1 MAYENLNDGSGL
13 GDPRGSAIDQYYGSL
28 ARMGYIP
35 QPQTGNTQP
44 GNTPSM
50 PMGIPPAASIG
61 SGVAAL
67 GAAAYNYLQMRK
79 RKRRGILDITP
90 QPIKDIAAETGQRA
104 RTAKVANFN
113 DRMGQINQGQTGV
126 LNAASKAS
134 QTGSQ
139 FLQAALS
146 AERIAAN
153 QRAALGQ
160 EGLQSQSRNRQD
172 NMAARQQVANFQDLA
187 RQQYNA
193 DIAAYKEAMMR
204 NINTAATSAINA
216 AVGLV

>member
-1 MAYENLNDGSGL
+1 
-13 GDPRGSAIDQYYGSL
+13 
-28 ARMGYIP
+28 
-35 QPQTGNTQP
+35 
-44 GNTPSM
+44 M
-50 PMGIPPAASIG
+50 PA
-61 SGVAAL
+61 
-67 GAAAYNYLQMRK
+67 GAAVYNYLQMRK

-113 DRMGQINQGQTGV
+113 DRLGQINQGQTGV

-172 NMAARQQVANFQDLA
+172 NMAARQQVANFENLA
-187 RQQYNA
+187 REQYNA
-193 DIAAYKEAMMR
+193 DIAAYKEAMLR
-204 NINTAATSAINA
+204 NINTAANNAYINNQNA
-216 AVGLV
+216 KSSLMKLATAGAL